1 MMLALCYSV
10 LGSSF
15 SESVVPEKEDESQ
28 DAVRGNVNLETRLRM
43 LTGIYCLDRNFKTYL
58 QSAFGPAGFPV
69 IATPSQRHESLI
81 AWYLPDSVGHLV
93 FRPDDWQ
100 TLQEFL
106 SILQWVALFNV
117 LRLTETKGLDIYM
130 CASGAPA

>member
-1 MMLALCYSV
+1 MPC
-10 LGSSF
+10 
-15 SESVVPEKEDESQ
+15 
-28 DAVRGNVNLETRLRM
+28 VRMSISRHVSGCSLEYIVWEEIL
-43 LTGIYCLDRNFKTYL
+43 KTYL
-58 QSAFGPAGFPV
+58 QSAFGPAGFPA

-93 FRPDDWQ
+93 FRLDDWQ

-117 LRLTETKGLDIYM
+117 LRLTETKALDIYM
-130 CASGAPA
+130 CAGGGPA